1 MSLTSAKKIVRRSW
15 DKIPM
20 PQTVIDRVNH
30 LGKDQPEQ
38 FVFTDRKGQ
47 PIGDVEALHVAD
59 DSDVDDELTGVDGE
73 IETPQY
79 SEQIPEH
86 TNQADDLILN
96 DENQGIDQDA
106 LPDANQDDGST
117 PVEQAPDPIPLT

>member
-1 MSLTSAKKIVRRSW
+1 MSLTSAKKIVRQSW

-30 LGKDQPEQ
+30 LGKDQPDQ

-59 DSDVDDELTGVDGE
+59 KTNVDDELPGVDGE

-79 SEQIPEH
+79 PEQIP
-86 TNQADDLILN
+86 
-96 DENQGIDQDA
+96 
-106 LPDANQDDGST
+106 
-117 PVEQAPDPIPLT
+117 

>member
-47 PIGDVEALHVAD
+47 PIGDVEDIPGAD
-59 DSDVDDELTGVDGE
+59 DLDTDADNELAGVDGV
-73 IETPQY
+73 IETPP
-79 SEQIPEH
+79 IPE
-86 TNQADDLILN
+86 TMNQTDDLNINEDLN
-96 DENQGIDQDA
+96 TNENNQGIEADA
-106 LPDANQDDGST
+106 IPNDNLE
-117 PVEQAPDPIPLT
+117 VEPAPDE